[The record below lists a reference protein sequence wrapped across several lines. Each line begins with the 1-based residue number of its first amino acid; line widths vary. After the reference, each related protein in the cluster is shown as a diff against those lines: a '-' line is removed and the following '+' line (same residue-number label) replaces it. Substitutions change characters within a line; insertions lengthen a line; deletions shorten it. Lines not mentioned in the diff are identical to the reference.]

1 MRRCLPAM
9 LVVAALSG
17 VAAAQSQ
24 PRAMQAFCLVMAQP
38 ASSVEQTTATMLR
51 EELMK
56 RSSVRW
62 GCDAPREQT
71 LRVVLAQR
79 TRMSPLLQGAERAR
93 WAAAW
98 PNAQTLPAES
108 YRVLP
113 ILDDADAAT
122 TTVVLDG
129 ADERG
134 ELFAVGWLL
143 RHLDYGSN
151 AVALLAHGDLQAV
164 PQKPVRGYQIGYRPK
179 NNTYDAWT
187 LAQFEQQLRDL
198 AIFGMNTVQ
207 VIAPVSDDAST
218 SPLYHAPPL
227 QVVIGL
233 SRLCAKYGLRFDLY
247 YPEMRHD
254 YNDPQQR
261 AVELADFEALV
272 RQLPRIDGLHV
283 PGGDPGHTPPEVLLP
298 LVEQEAAVLRRYQP
312 QAQVWV
318 SAQGFDAAS
327 FDRFYA
333 LLAQQPAWLTGV
345 FFGPQS
351 RDSMEVERRR
361 IPQRYGLEF
370 YPDTAHTMHA
380 QFPVPQWDPVFQLTE
395 GREPICPRPVA
406 FTDIYRHF
414 AALNSGFIVYAEG
427 VNDDVNKV
435 LWAQLGWSSQVAPHA
450 VLTEY
455 ARTLLGAEGARAG
468 RAADAIAALEQ
479 NWVGPVVASKS
490 IELTLAKIDALT
502 PAVSANWRWNS
513 LVYRAV
519 YDDYVRR
526 KRVRMLA
533 EQKAAERALRCT
545 IGTSEHCAAQARMAL
560 VGLPPDAI
568 EQREHDRLFALAG
581 RLFEQVGI
589 QLSVKLYHAS
599 SWERGANLDRVDM
612 PLNDAVWMR
621 KAIADALVMSEEPA
635 RLAALRAIADWRHPV
650 AGAIYDDLGSANA
663 EPHLVRG
670 DGWSRDPELYRT
682 ANDGVAD
689 HSLEEPW
696 RLSWLSY
703 AETLYETPLRM
714 RYTHLDPHRRYRLRI
729 TYAGEGY
736 ALPLTLTAN
745 GQVLQSGFVRRSN
758 PQIVTLDLPAAVTAK
773 GTLTLDW
780 ERPAGLGGSGR
791 GRQIAEVWLLPQ
803 AADASTKP

>member
-1 MRRCLPAM
+1 L
-9 LVVAALSG
+9 LLTAAHG
-17 VAAAQSQ
+17 VAASAQSR
-24 PRAMQAFCLVMAQP
+24 PMRAVCLVETQSP
-38 ASSVEQTTATMLR
+38 SPVEQTIVTMLQQ
-51 EELMK
+51 ELAR
-56 RSSVRW
+56 RSAVHW
-62 GCDAPREQT
+62 GCDDSVPAT
-71 LRVVLAQR
+71 LRVVL
-79 TRMSPLLQGAERAR
+79 TRASQLPGLLDGAERAR
-93 WAAAW
+93 WKAAW
-98 PNAQTLPAES
+98 PGTGTLPAES

-113 ILDDADAAT
+113 IAPAAGDAS
-122 TTVVLDG
+122 TTVVLAG

-143 RHLDYGSN
+143 RHLDY
-151 AVALLAHGDLQAV
+151 AQDTVTLLARGAV
-164 PQKPVRGYQIGYRPK
+164 QVVPEKPIRGYQIGYRPK

-187 LAQFEQQLRDL
+187 MAQFEQQLRDL

-207 VIAPVSDDAST
+207 AIAPVSDDASV

-233 SRLCAKYGLRFDLY
+233 SKLCAQYGLRFDLY
-247 YPEMRHD
+247 YPEMRAD
-254 YNDPQQR
+254 YRDPQQR
-261 AVELADFEALV
+261 AAELADFEALV

-298 LVEQEAAVLRRYQP
+298 LVAQQAAILRRYQP
-312 QAQVWV
+312 HAQVWV

-327 FDRFYA
+327 FERFYA
-333 LLAQQPAWLTGV
+333 LLAQQPSWLTGV

-351 RDSMEVERRR
+351 RDSMETERRR
-361 IPQRYGLEF
+361 IPQRYPLEF

-380 QFPVPQWDPVFQLTE
+380 QFPVPQWDPIFQLTE
-395 GREPICPRPVA
+395 GREPICPRPAA
-406 FTDIYRHF
+406 FTHIYRHF

-435 LWAQLGWSSQVAPHA
+435 LWAQLGWSSQAEPHA

-455 ARTLLGAEGARAG
+455 ARTLLGAEGAHASQ
-468 RAADAIAALEQ
+468 AASAIAALEQ
-479 NWVGPVVASKS
+479 NWVGPVVASRTIAS
-490 IELTLAKIDALT
+490 TLDQIDSLT
-502 PAVSANWRWNS
+502 PVVTQNWRWNS

-526 KRVRMLA
+526 KRIRMAA
-533 EQKAAERALRCT
+533 EQRAAELALACPA
-545 IGTSEHCAAQARMAL
+545 GDSERCAARARAALQA
-560 VGLPPDAI
+560 LPPDAV
-568 EQREHDRLFALAG
+568 EQSEHDRLFQLAG
-581 RLFEQVGI
+581 RLFDQVGL

-599 SWERGANLDRVDM
+599 GWERGANLDRVDM

-621 KAIADALVMSEEPA
+621 QAMDDALAQPDEAA
-635 RLAALRAIADWRHPV
+635 RLAALRAITDWRRPS
-650 AGAIYDDLGSANA
+650 AGAIYDDLGSPNE

-670 DGWSRDPELYRT
+670 EGWSRDPELYRT

-689 HSLEEPW
+689 ESLDAPW

-703 AETLYETPLRM
+703 AEALYEVPLRM
-714 RYTHLDPHRRYRLRI
+714 RYEHLDPRRHYRLRI

-745 GQVLQSGFVRRSN
+745 GQVVQTGFVRRSN
-758 PQIVTLDLPAAVTAK
+758 PQIVTLDLPAELTAK

-803 AADASTKP
+803 TAPSTSKR